1 MSKKT
6 FKVLKTEI
14 CNSDTAD
21 NNPTTD
27 YMLLNEEDNSTINE
41 LSLDDLAELSNFL
54 TNYVQNELAKQGRI
68 NGKR

>member
-21 NNPTTD
+21 NNTTTD

-41 LSLDDLAELSNFL
+41 LSLDDLAELSNFI
-54 TNYVQNELAKQGRI
+54 TNYLKNELSKHVRI
-68 NGKR
+68 NVKR